1 MKRSITFVLI
11 GLLCLILQN
20 ALFMNFSIFGIK
32 VDILL
37 IYIVSISMFLDKVEL
52 IFVVLPIGILKDA
65 FFPYIFGINT
75 LIYVIVSFV
84 VNLIENKIYK
94 DTIIIPILLTCLST
108 LIKFIL
114 GFIFIYP
121 SGILNYSYE
130 KVFILFIYEIILN
143 AAICPFVYNAVK
155 RINMSE
161 KLKKDWKF

>member
-1 MKRSITFVLI
+1 MKRSITFVFI

-20 ALFMNFSIFGIK
+20 ALFMNFSILGIK
-32 VDILL
+32 VDLLL

-52 IFVVLPIGILKDA
+52 IFVVLPIGIFKDA

-75 LIYVIVSFV
+75 LIYLIVSFV

-94 DTIIIPILLTCLST
+94 DTILIPILFTFLST
-108 LIKFIL
+108 SIKYIL
-114 GFIFIYP
+114 VFIFIYP

-130 KVFILFIYEIILN
+130 KVLILFIYEIILN